1 MNESKRWSR
10 TLKFN
15 TLAMAMLTAL
25 LAGKSMATTPP
36 SPVWHTIALSDGSSS
51 EAILRGTADFHWF
64 EDKQGNALL
73 QEDGVWFFAQIQ
85 RESGTPILISTGVVK
100 TQSSEPPESAR
111 FRPDLQVKPQL
122 SSLKTIEPMAR
133 KNLLRSAQGYQ
144 AMSSSTVKQQPLL
157 VVQVSFDDQAMV
169 HDFEQR
175 VFNTNGQSVV
185 DYFDKNS
192 QGKFKVVPALESYG
206 TANDGVIDVTVAQS
220 HPNCHSSST
229 DKTCTAKLNAVFT
242 EAYQKLDPYFNL
254 SVYDSN
260 QNGTVEPSELS
271 VMFIFAGGDRSTG
284 VLNRPAIWPH
294 KFSHDDVTLDG
305 KKITDYCVFADY
317 QVDHQATLGVIV
329 HELGHLM
336 LGLPD
341 LYARNSDAS
350 IGSWGVMGGGSWAQ
364 KPGDSYAGDT
374 PVNMS
379 AWSKHAAGF
388 VVPTVTHE
396 SPAPISVNNDDVK
409 LVYLDPYLKE
419 FGPRVYLENRT
430 FSGYDRALAAEGI
443 LATSVNVQNRFN
455 DVGAMQVQI
464 MQADGLNE
472 LENDGRSDA
481 DDLYPNGGNV
491 ISDTSTPG
499 LRTITGFDTGV
510 RISNIASNTNGGSFS
525 LEHTNEPN
533 KSAWMNSLHQG
544 YVYASGSNTL
554 AVSLDLNSDTE
565 LDGLQLYAQ
574 RDSTQSDMTYRVW
587 RFPFS
592 GNIGYRLILNQNNAE
607 LLQQGNFQKSSRILF
622 PQSSQLSAGQHLLVV
637 ELEGGQFDANFD
649 FGRLLKTEKASLPVM
664 WTGDYSEIGTFG
676 LEKAGFSYIPF
687 AALLNVD
694 ASNLVEAKSDSLQTN
709 KNTPIKLNLMDND
722 FMAVGY
728 QFNVDIVQ
736 KPEHG
741 TISGNQYQPEANFVG
756 LDTFQYRLL
765 SVDGAYS
772 SSIVNVQVEVLG
784 SNEAPVAVIDIGS
797 KDMTVG
803 QRVTLSALN
812 STDADGDVLSYKWE
826 QLAGTSVSLGNATS
840 VSTSFTV
847 PQGAKA
853 GEVLTFRLTVT
864 DPSNETSSATVDL
877 TMKNA
882 VPVTLVDTATVAVG
896 ESILIDAASN
906 DSDVNGDKLVVESVQ
921 NVTGVGSASVENGK
935 IRFQAPDSPTDGIKL
950 QYTVSDGHGAT
961 ATGEVIVTVVAS
973 LKTTTFKNS
982 EGSGSVSYWALMLL
996 ATLGWRRRV

>member
-1 MNESKRWSR
+1 M
-10 TLKFN
+10 KFN

-73 QEDGVWFFAQIQ
+73 QEDGVWFFARIL
-85 RESGTPILISTGVVK
+85 RESDTPILISTGVVK

-206 TANDGVIDVTVAQS
+206 TANDGVIDVTLAQS

-254 SVYDSN
+254 SAYDSN

-481 DDLYPNGGNV
+481 DDLYPNGGDV

-499 LRTITGFDTGV
+499 LRAITGFDTGV

-533 KSAWMNSLHQG
+533 KSAWLNSLHQG

-574 RDSTQSDMTYRVW
+574 RDSAQSDMTYRVW

-784 SNEAPVAVIDIGS
+784 SNEAPVAVIDVDN

-864 DPSNETSSATVDL
+864 DPSNEASSATVDL

-882 VPVTLVDTATVAVG
+882 APLTLADTATVAVG

-906 DSDVNGDKLVVESVQ
+906 DSDVNGDKLVVESVE

>member
-1 MNESKRWSR
+1 M
-10 TLKFN
+10 KFN
-15 TLAMAMLTAL
+15 TLAMAMLAAL

-73 QEDGVWFFAQIQ
+73 QEDGVWFFARIQ
-85 RESGTPILISTGVVK
+85 RESDTPILISTGVVK

-254 SVYDSN
+254 SAYDSN

-481 DDLYPNGGNV
+481 DDLYPNGGDV

-499 LRTITGFDTGV
+499 LRAITGFDTAV

-533 KSAWMNSLHQG
+533 KSAWLNSLHQG

-574 RDSTQSDMTYRVW
+574 RDSAQSDMTYRVW

-694 ASNLVEAKSDSLQTN
+694 ASNLVEAKSDLLQTN

-784 SNEAPVAVIDIGS
+784 SNEAPVAVIDVDN

-882 VPVTLVDTATVAVG
+882 APLTLADTATVAVG

-973 LKTTTFKNS
+973 LKATTFKNS

>member
-1 MNESKRWSR
+1 M
-10 TLKFN
+10 
-15 TLAMAMLTAL
+15 
-25 LAGKSMATTPP
+25 
-36 SPVWHTIALSDGSSS
+36 
-51 EAILRGTADFHWF
+51 LRGTADFHWF

-254 SVYDSN
+254 SAYDSN

-533 KSAWMNSLHQG
+533 KSAWLNSLHQG

-694 ASNLVEAKSDSLQTN
+694 ASNLVEAKSDLLQTN

-784 SNEAPVAVIDIGS
+784 SNEAPVAVIDVDN

-882 VPVTLVDTATVAVG
+882 APLTLADTATVAVG

>member
-1 MNESKRWSR
+1 M
-10 TLKFN
+10 KFN

-85 RESGTPILISTGVVK
+85 RESDTPILISTGVVK
-100 TQSSEPPESAR
+100 TQSSEPPESAK

-254 SVYDSN
+254 SAYDSN

-419 FGPRVYLENRT
+419 FGPRIYLENRT

-533 KSAWMNSLHQG
+533 KSAWLNSLHQG

-574 RDSTQSDMTYRVW
+574 RDSAQSDMTYRVW

-694 ASNLVEAKSDSLQTN
+694 ASNLVEARSDSLQTN

-741 TISGNQYQPEANFVG
+741 TISGNQYQPETNFVG

-784 SNEAPVAVIDIGS
+784 SNEAPVAVIDVDN

-812 STDADGDVLSYKWE
+812 STDADSDVLSYKWE

-864 DPSNETSSATVDL
+864 DPSNEASSATVDL

-882 VPVTLVDTATVAVG
+882 APLTLADTATVAVG

>member
-1 MNESKRWSR
+1 M
-10 TLKFN
+10 KFN

-73 QEDGVWFFAQIQ
+73 QEDGVWFFARIQ
-85 RESGTPILISTGVVK
+85 RESDTPILISTGVVK

-254 SVYDSN
+254 SAYDSN

-533 KSAWMNSLHQG
+533 KSAWLNSLHQG

-574 RDSTQSDMTYRVW
+574 RDSAQSDMTYRVW

-622 PQSSQLSAGQHLLVV
+622 PQQSQLSAGQHLLVV

-784 SNEAPVAVIDIGS
+784 SNEAPVAVIDVDN

-882 VPVTLVDTATVAVG
+882 APLTLADTATVAVG
-896 ESILIDAASN
+896 ESILIDVASN

-950 QYTVSDGHGAT
+950 QYTVSDGHGTT

>member
-1 MNESKRWSR
+1 M
-10 TLKFN
+10 KFN

-85 RESGTPILISTGVVK
+85 RESDTPILISTGVVK

-254 SVYDSN
+254 SAYDSN

-481 DDLYPNGGNV
+481 DDLYPNGGDV
-491 ISDTSTPG
+491 ISDTSIPG
-499 LRTITGFDTGV
+499 LRAITGFDTGV

-533 KSAWMNSLHQG
+533 KSAWLNSLHQG

-574 RDSTQSDMTYRVW
+574 RDSAQSDMTYRVW

-622 PQSSQLSAGQHLLVV
+622 PQPSQLSAGQHLLVV

-694 ASNLVEAKSDSLQTN
+694 ASNLVEAKSDLLKTN

-784 SNEAPVAVIDIGS
+784 SNEAPVAVIDVDN

-803 QRVTLSALN
+803 LRVTLSALN

-882 VPVTLVDTATVAVG
+882 APLTLADTATVAVG

>member
-1 MNESKRWSR
+1 M
-10 TLKFN
+10 KFN

-85 RESGTPILISTGVVK
+85 RESDTPILISTGVVK

-111 FRPDLQVKPQL
+111 FRPDLQFKPQL

-254 SVYDSN
+254 SAYDSN

-419 FGPRVYLENRT
+419 FGPRIYLENRT

-481 DDLYPNGGNV
+481 DDLYPNGGDV

-499 LRTITGFDTGV
+499 LRAITGFDTGV

-533 KSAWMNSLHQG
+533 KSAWLNSLHQG

-574 RDSTQSDMTYRVW
+574 RDSAQSDMTYRVW

-741 TISGNQYQPEANFVG
+741 TISGNQYQPETNFVG

-784 SNEAPVAVIDIGS
+784 SNEAPVAVIDVDN

-882 VPVTLVDTATVAVG
+882 APLTLADTATVAVG

>member
-1 MNESKRWSR
+1 M
-10 TLKFN
+10 KFN
-15 TLAMAMLTAL
+15 TLAMAMLAAL

-73 QEDGVWFFAQIQ
+73 QEDGVWFFARIQ
-85 RESGTPILISTGVVK
+85 RESDTPILISTGVVK

-254 SVYDSN
+254 SAYDSN

-481 DDLYPNGGNV
+481 DDLYPNGGDV

-499 LRTITGFDTGV
+499 LRAITGFDTAV

-533 KSAWMNSLHQG
+533 KSAWLNSLHQG

-574 RDSTQSDMTYRVW
+574 RDSAQSDMTYRVW

-694 ASNLVEAKSDSLQTN
+694 ASNLVEAKSDLLQTN

-784 SNEAPVAVIDIGS
+784 SNEAPVAVIDVDN

-882 VPVTLVDTATVAVG
+882 APLTLADTATVAVG

>member
-1 MNESKRWSR
+1 M
-10 TLKFN
+10 KFN

-85 RESGTPILISTGVVK
+85 RESDTPILISTGVVK

-254 SVYDSN
+254 SAYDSN

-409 LVYLDPYLKE
+409 LVYLDRYLKE

-533 KSAWMNSLHQG
+533 KSAWLNSLHQG

-574 RDSTQSDMTYRVW
+574 RDSAQSDMTYRVW

-728 QFNVDIVQ
+728 QFNVDIMQ

-784 SNEAPVAVIDIGS
+784 SNEAPVAVIDVDN

-882 VPVTLVDTATVAVG
+882 APLTLADTATVAVG

-921 NVTGVGSASVENGK
+921 NVTGVGGASVENGK

>member
-1 MNESKRWSR
+1 M
-10 TLKFN
+10 KFN
-15 TLAMAMLTAL
+15 TLAIAMLTAL

-73 QEDGVWFFAQIQ
+73 QEDGVWFFARIQ
-85 RESGTPILISTGVVK
+85 RESDTPILISTGVVK

-254 SVYDSN
+254 SAYDSN

-350 IGSWGVMGGGSWAQ
+350 IGSWGVMGGGSWAR

-430 FSGYDRALAAEGI
+430 FSGYDRALTAEGI

-533 KSAWMNSLHQG
+533 KSAWLNSLHQG

-574 RDSTQSDMTYRVW
+574 RDSAQSDMTYRVW

-694 ASNLVEAKSDSLQTN
+694 ASNLVEARSDSLQTN

-741 TISGNQYQPEANFVG
+741 TISGNQYQPETNFVG

-784 SNEAPVAVIDIGS
+784 SNEAPVAVIDVDN

-812 STDADGDVLSYKWE
+812 STDADSDVLSYKWE

-882 VPVTLVDTATVAVG
+882 APLTLADTATVAVG

>member
-1 MNESKRWSR
+1 M
-10 TLKFN
+10 
-15 TLAMAMLTAL
+15 
-25 LAGKSMATTPP
+25 
-36 SPVWHTIALSDGSSS
+36 
-51 EAILRGTADFHWF
+51 LRGTADFHWF

-510 RISNIASNTNGGSFS
+510 RISNIASNTNGGSFF

>member
-1 MNESKRWSR
+1 M
-10 TLKFN
+10 
-15 TLAMAMLTAL
+15 
-25 LAGKSMATTPP
+25 
-36 SPVWHTIALSDGSSS
+36 
-51 EAILRGTADFHWF
+51 LRGTADFHWF

-85 RESGTPILISTGVVK
+85 RESDTPILISTGVVK

-229 DKTCTAKLNAVFT
+229 DKTCAAKLNAVFT

-254 SVYDSN
+254 SAYDSN

-294 KFSHDDVTLDG
+294 KFSHNDVTLDG

-419 FGPRVYLENRT
+419 FGPRIYLENRT

-481 DDLYPNGGNV
+481 DDLYPNGGDV

-499 LRTITGFDTGV
+499 LRAITGFDTGV

-533 KSAWMNSLHQG
+533 KSAWLNSLHQG
-544 YVYASGSNTL
+544 YVYASGSNSL

-574 RDSTQSDMTYRVW
+574 RDSAQSDMTYRVW

-784 SNEAPVAVIDIGS
+784 SNEAPVAVIDVDN

-882 VPVTLVDTATVAVG
+882 APLTLADTATVAVG

>member
-1 MNESKRWSR
+1 M
-10 TLKFN
+10 KFN

-73 QEDGVWFFAQIQ
+73 QEDGVWFFARIQ
-85 RESGTPILISTGVVK
+85 RESDTPILISTGVVK

-254 SVYDSN
+254 SAYDSN

-481 DDLYPNGGNV
+481 DDLYPNGGDV

-499 LRTITGFDTGV
+499 LRAITGFDTGV

-533 KSAWMNSLHQG
+533 KSAWLNSLHQG

-574 RDSTQSDMTYRVW
+574 RDSAQSDMTYRVW

-784 SNEAPVAVIDIGS
+784 SNEAPVAVIDVDN

-847 PQGAKA
+847 PQDAKA

-882 VPVTLVDTATVAVG
+882 APLTLADTATVAVG

-921 NVTGVGSASVENGK
+921 NVTGVGSASVESGK